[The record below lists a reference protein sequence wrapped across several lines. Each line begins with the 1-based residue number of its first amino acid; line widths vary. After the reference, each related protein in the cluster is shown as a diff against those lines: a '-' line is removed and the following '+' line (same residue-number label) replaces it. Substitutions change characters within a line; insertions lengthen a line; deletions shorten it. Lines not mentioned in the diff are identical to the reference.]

1 MIRIITKPFDLELT
15 PAIPIMAS
23 TILTIKKSEVAV
35 YEPPKDSGEVPAFPG
50 MIKAQP
56 ALIPK
61 VDHSD
66 SGCVPKT
73 LPDMVPMLKPF

>member
-1 MIRIITKPFDLELT
+1 
-15 PAIPIMAS
+15 MAPS
-23 TILTIKKSEVAV
+23 VPVIVKKSEVAV
-35 YEPPKDSGEVPAFPG
+35 HELPKDSGEVPAFPG

-66 SGCVPKT
+66 SGSVPKT